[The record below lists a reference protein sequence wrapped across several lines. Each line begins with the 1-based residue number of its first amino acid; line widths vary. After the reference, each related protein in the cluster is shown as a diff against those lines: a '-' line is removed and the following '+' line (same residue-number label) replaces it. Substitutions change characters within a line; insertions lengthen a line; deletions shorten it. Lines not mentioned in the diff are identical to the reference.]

1 MEKLKTYGDLVKY
14 ILLNDLENKPIILGV
29 EGYNTFCY
37 EVDDYAYEVKDSEI
51 GIETIDNKV
60 ILCDNCGG
68 YEEDLKL
75 VKKSIFYMSSFIQW
89 FLEEP
94 AREIYGDYVTY
105 DSIDDF
111 LHDWVADANYNTY
124 NEGYR
129 VLKHLVNDN
138 IKTLEKKLEVL

>member
-14 ILLNDLENKPIILGV
+14 ILINDLENKPIILGV

-37 EVDDYAYEVKDSEI
+37 ERNDDTYDVKDIEI
-51 GIETIDNKV
+51 GIDTINDKV
-60 ILCDNCGG
+60 ILCDNCGAYKG
-68 YEEDLKL
+68 DLTQ
-75 VKKSIFYMSSFIQW
+75 VDKSIFYLSSFIQW

-124 NEGYR
+124 NEGYK
-129 VLKHLVNDN
+129 VLKVLVNDS
-138 IKTLEKKLEVL
+138 IETLQRKLEVL